1 MQKLWPVEVCCQNC
15 AKVGSGRTRTEKSP
29 KLRFPERKTARIRV
43 GFGQDSA
50 PAGKSRILCREAEL
64 RSAAEIETGV
74 VSSSE
79 LRIRQISTR

>member
-1 MQKLWPVEVCCQNC
+1 MQKLWPIEVCCQNC
-15 AKVGSGRTRTEKSP
+15 AEVGSGRTRTEKSP
-29 KLRFPERKTARIRV
+29 KMGVPERKTGDFEV

-79 LRIRQISTR
+79 LQIRQISTR